1 MKRFNR
7 STLSTNSTFICVIS
21 ACIPSMLLGV
31 IHFKQTNNY
40 EETPQKIHSYYE
52 ACGSVWTK
60 SKGLYIKYETNISAI
75 ESIEED
81 RLNLLDNGEQI
92 WTDHA

>member
-1 MKRFNR
+1 MYRYGSFERMKWFNR
-7 STLSTNSTFICVIS
+7 STLSTNSTFTFVIS

-31 IHFKQTNNY
+31 IHFKQINNY
-40 EETPQKIHSYYE
+40 EETPQKIHSYYK

-60 SKGLYIKYETNISAI
+60 SKGINYIKYETNISAI

-81 RLNLLDNGEQI
+81 RLN
-92 WTDHA
+92 